1 MEWRKMVSL
10 ALIMA
15 IPLTACGGDGEQDPE
30 ESTQAS
36 AQPEVSESVTPIE
49 DLDGLEVEQ
58 GIFNVEITVPA
69 DFLDEGITQAD
80 LDAEAEESGF
90 KSATLNSDGSAT
102 YVMTKSQH
110 NEMMRGISESIDQA
124 LSDMENSEDYP
135 TFTDVTANDDY
146 TEFTV
151 TTTAT
156 ELGLTES
163 FSTLAFYIY
172 GGMYHAFNGTNVDDI
187 SVIFVNADSGEII
200 DEAHSSDA
208 G

>member
-110 NEMMRGISESIDQA
+110 NEMMQGISESIDQA